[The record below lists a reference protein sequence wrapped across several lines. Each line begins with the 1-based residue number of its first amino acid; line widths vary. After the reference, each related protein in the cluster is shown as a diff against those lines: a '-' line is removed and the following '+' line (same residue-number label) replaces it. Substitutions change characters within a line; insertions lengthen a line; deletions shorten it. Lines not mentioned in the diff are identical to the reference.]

1 MIEEPVAIMQRAP
14 TYVKEDFMKKN
25 TTMEVSKQKEENVEY
40 SFAVNTA
47 YMQTNDAIYK
57 PTKYKLIKIRR

>member
-1 MIEEPVAIMQRAP
+1 MQRAP

-25 TTMEVSKQKEENVEY
+25 TTMEIAKQSKEKDVEY

-47 YMQTNDAIYK
+47 HIQTDDTIYK
-57 PTKYKLIKIRR
+57 SAKYKLIKIRR